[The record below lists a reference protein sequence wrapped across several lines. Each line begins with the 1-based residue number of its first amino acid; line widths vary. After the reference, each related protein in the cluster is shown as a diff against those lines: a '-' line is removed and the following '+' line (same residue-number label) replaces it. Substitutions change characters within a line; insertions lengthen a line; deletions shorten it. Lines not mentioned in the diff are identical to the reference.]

1 MRQVILPIALVA
13 ALAACESDGRSG
25 GGIFGG
31 GSGSSASNVSASSPA
46 TTREQRQIARD
57 CDPRTVGPEQ
67 RATLLHQDRPGGTSC
82 PENEL
87 QDRRDGR
94 SSR

>member
-13 ALAACESDGRSG
+13 TLAACEQDGRGNG
-25 GGIFGG
+25 GGIF
-31 GSGSSASNVSASSPA
+31 SGSSASNVSASSPA
-46 TTREQRQIARD
+46 TAREQRQIARD
-57 CDPRTVGPEQ
+57 CDPRGVPAEQ

-87 QDRRDGR
+87 QDRREGR
-94 SSR
+94 R